1 MEDAIQHL
9 TQHDIVFKNI
19 INQYGLPTIPKRSE
33 GFETLVLL
41 ILEQQ
46 VSIDSAKA
54 TFLKL
59 KEKEPDF
66 NPEKLLSLSDESFR
80 LLGVSRQ
87 KTSYIKALSTAI
99 LNNDIELCT
108 LKSKTAQEVREELIK
123 IKGIGNWT
131 IDIYLMFCLQ
141 EPDLLPLVIDEQQI
155 NAIHAEMPALP
166 RELFLKYTKEYGL
179 SEYDAYILTDTK
191 SIANYY
197 ETLLL
202 HTKNYKS
209 AANWL
214 MGDVK
219 SYLNQ
224 FGVEIDAFPIPA
236 NRMAELIALIDA
248 GKVSTSIAS
257 QKIFPEMLVNLTDTP
272 LQIAETLNLIQDSSE
287 DGISTFIQEVIA
299 SNPSEI
305 VRYKNGEKQL
315 MGFLMGQ
322 LMKVSKGKADPKV
335 ANELLRKSLEN
346 L

>member
-9 TQHDIVFKNI
+9 TQNDIVFKNI

-66 NPEKLLSLSDESFR
+66 KPEKLLSLSDENFR

-141 EPDLLPLVIDEQQI
+141 EPDLLPLGDIAVV
-155 NAIHAEMPALP
+155 NTMK
-166 RELFLKYTKEYGL
+166 ELFDIHEKEAMEVYAQNWIPYR
-179 SEYDAYILTDTK
+179 SMATF
-191 SIANYY
+191 
-197 ETLLL
+197 LLW
-202 HTKNYKS
+202 HY
-209 AANWL
+209 
-214 MGDVK
+214 
-219 SYLNQ
+219 YLNKR
-224 FGVEIDAFPIPA
+224 
-236 NRMAELIALIDA
+236 NR
-248 GKVSTSIAS
+248 T
-257 QKIFPEMLVNLTDTP
+257 
-272 LQIAETLNLIQDSSE
+272 
-287 DGISTFIQEVIA
+287 VI
-299 SNPSEI
+299 
-305 VRYKNGEKQL
+305 Y
-315 MGFLMGQ
+315 
-322 LMKVSKGKADPKV
+322 
-335 ANELLRKSLEN
+335 
-346 L
+346 